1 MKNTTSHIS
10 IDKKQNLN
18 NQLTTS
24 WLQRKLRLARLLLH
38 VLYGLV
44 VAIILLPRVD
54 DRRRQRIIRH
64 WSGKM
69 LAALDI
75 HVVVSGRPP
84 DPEISGALF
93 VANHVSWVDIPAIHS
108 VLAVRFVAK
117 SEIRDWPVFGPL
129 AAHANTLFIERTRR
143 HDAGRIVE
151 MVAARLHVGDCICFF
166 PEGTTSDGSAVQPF
180 KSSLMQAAIDA
191 QIPVRPIA
199 IRYPA
204 ADGSLNKQMA
214 YYGEMSL
221 WQSIKRVLAQRAPMA
236 ELHFLPPIA
245 TAALDR
251 HEVSLRAR
259 QAISQALAI
268 VH

>member
-1 MKNTTSHIS
+1 M
-10 IDKKQNLN
+10 N
-18 NQLTTS
+18 NPPST

-38 VLYGLV
+38 ILYGLV
-44 VAIILLPRVD
+44 VAITLLPRVE
-54 DRRRQRIIRH
+54 DRRRQRIIRR
-64 WSGKM
+64 WSRQL
-69 LAALDI
+69 LAALNI
-75 HVVVSGRPP
+75 RLIVTGSPP
-84 DPEISGALF
+84 ASEISGALF
-93 VANHVSWVDIPAIHS
+93 VANHVSWVDIQAIHS

-117 SEIRDWPVFGPL
+117 SEIRDWPLFGSL
-129 AAHANTLFIERTRR
+129 AAHANTLFIQRTRR

-151 MVAARLHVGDCICFF
+151 MVAARLRAGDCICFF
-166 PEGTTSDGSAVQPF
+166 PEGTTSDGSTVQSF

-221 WQSIKRVLAQRAPMA
+221 WQSIRRVLAQRSPAV
-236 ELHFLPPIA
+236 ELQFLPSIP
-245 TAALDR
+245 TAGLER
-251 HEVSLRAR
+251 HEVSLRAQ
-259 QAISQALAI
+259 QAILLALPN